1 MVSSYRKNDISQ
13 HQKVIIFAAAT
24 SLCCCSTGEMP
35 EWSIGAVSKT
45 VVRVTG
51 PWVRI
56 PLSPQQTVQA
66 EPH

>member
-1 MVSSYRKNDISQ
+1 MRD
-13 HQKVIIFAAAT
+13 HDP
-24 SLCCCSTGEMP
+24 GEMP

-56 PLSPQQTVQA
+56 PLSPQKMSDPAAGGVVILPATR
-66 EPH
+66 